1 MLRITKLTDY
11 AIVVLAQLA
20 EVRPGQEVVSTARVL
35 AERTNLP
42 GPTVSKILK
51 ELARSGLVTSQRGL
65 TGGYRLAR
73 AASEIN
79 VAEIV
84 RAVEGPIA
92 LTDCNRHEPEPS
104 CGYAGACPVEAN
116 WVRINEAIFQALKA
130 ITLADMARPMAPQ
143 LIHLTARRDRSPAS
157 PSTPVENP

>member
-20 EVRPGQEVVSTARVL
+20 EGSGGSGEEPVSTARAL
-35 AERTNLP
+35 ATRTSLP
-42 GPTVSKILK
+42 APTVSKILK
-51 ELARSGLVTSQRGL
+51 ELAHSGLVTSQRGL
-65 TGGYRLAR
+65 TGGYRLSRSAD
-73 AASEIN
+73 EIS
-79 VAEIV
+79 VADIV

-92 LTDCNRHEPEPS
+92 LTECNRHEPEPS

-116 WVRINEAIFQALKA
+116 WVRINDAIYQALTA

-143 LIHLTARRDRSPAS
+143 LIRLTARRDTAPAQ
-157 PSTPVENP
+157 TPVENS

>member
-20 EVRPGQEVVSTARVL
+20 GSKTSDESISTARAL
-35 AERTNLP
+35 AERTSLP

-73 AASEIN
+73 AASEIS
-79 VAEIV
+79 VAEVV
-84 RAVEGPIA
+84 RAVEGEIA
-92 LTDCNRHEPEPS
+92 VTDCNRHDAEPS
-104 CGYAGACPVEAN
+104 CDYVGACPVEAN
-116 WVRINEAIFQALKA
+116 WVRINEAIFQALAA
-130 ITLADMARPMAPQ
+130 ISLADMARPIAPQ
-143 LIHLTARRDRSPAS
+143 LIQLTARRDPTHTLVQNS
-157 PSTPVENP
+157 

>member
-20 EVRPGQEVVSTARVL
+20 EVPPGEEGVSTARAL

-51 ELARSGLVTSQRGL
+51 ELARSGLVASQRGL

-73 AASEIN
+73 AAHDIN

-104 CGYAGACPVEAN
+104 CGYAGACPVEGN
-116 WVRINEAIFQALKA
+116 WVRINEAIFHALAA
-130 ITLADMARPMAPQ
+130 ISLADMARPMAPQ
-143 LIHLTARRDRSPAS
+143 LIRLTSRRDQPPANPN
-157 PSTPVENP
+157 PSVENP

>member
-20 EVRPGQEVVSTARVL
+20 QAPSADEAVSTARDL
-35 AERTNLP
+35 ARRTSIP

-51 ELARSGLVTSQRGL
+51 ELAHARLVVSQRGL
-65 TGGYRLAR
+65 LGGYRLAR
-73 AASEIN
+73 TASDISIAD
-79 VAEIV
+79 VV

-92 LTDCNRHEPEPS
+92 LTDCNREEPEA

-116 WVRINEAIFQALKA
+116 WIKINEAIFSALAA
-130 ITLADMARPMAPQ
+130 ISLAQMTRPITPQ
-143 LIHLTARRDRSPAS
+143 LIHLGLKRREPAL
-157 PSTPVENP
+157 PDAASTPQE

>member
-20 EVRPGQEVVSTARVL
+20 EPRPGEEVVSTARAL
-35 AERTNLP
+35 AGRTNLP

-51 ELARSGLVTSQRGL
+51 ELAHSGLVTSQRGL

-92 LTDCNRHEPEPS
+92 LTDCNRHDEPEPS
-104 CGYAGACPVEAN
+104 CDYAGACPVEAN
-116 WVRINEAIFQALKA
+116 WVRINEAIFQALTA

-143 LIHLTARRDRSPAS
+143 LIRLTARRDHP
-157 PSTPVENP
+157 PHTPVGENP